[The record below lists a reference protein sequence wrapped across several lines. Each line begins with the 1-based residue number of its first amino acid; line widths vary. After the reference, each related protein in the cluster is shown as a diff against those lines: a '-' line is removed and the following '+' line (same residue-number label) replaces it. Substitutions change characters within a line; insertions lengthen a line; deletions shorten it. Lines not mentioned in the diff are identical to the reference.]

1 MQMQM
6 YYTCMYG
13 DLMMLKPV
21 SDQRGADL
29 PLSSA
34 AVVLPCYE
42 ADLSSPQSRLKNIR
56 IPRDHIS
63 ALLTGT
69 PLADKADKADTLRL
83 IMQQNSTNEP
93 EVAKLGD
100 PLTGTSSS
108 EFRAV
113 AEQMNEDSYYACFRK
128 FDYISTLRLISL
140 QARLAKE
147 ESELKRLELVF
158 PERATISDTD
168 DTHDG
173 NIVLYSPEQLRILD
187 RSESLLRDY
196 SESALRVKI
205 STTQERLS
213 RSRSA
218 LATECANRRSPT
230 SE

>member
-6 YYTCMYG
+6 YYTCIYG
-13 DLMMLKPV
+13 DMMTLKPV

-42 ADLSSPQSRLKNIR
+42 ADLSSPQSRLENIR